1 MDSDLGVV
9 ASCSDSSDVLLH
21 SVSRGRLLRRLD
33 GVKAHMVCLS
43 PAGVVVT
50 WNRLSSTLSTHTLN
64 GKMIAQAQLPV
75 SCTVSCME
83 VSSDGQS
90 LLIGLNSCPGNDDVS
105 RSRDKNEETESN
117 EETEIER
124 SDFTS
129 PSVCFLNLHTL
140 EVIHTLQ
147 LKEGQDITTLAMNN
161 DNTNL
166 LVSTSD
172 KQLIV
177 FTDPALSLKVVDQM
191 LKLGWEG
198 DGLSPFMK

>member
-1 MDSDLGVV
+1 
-9 ASCSDSSDVLLH
+9 
-21 SVSRGRLLRRLD
+21 
-33 GVKAHMVCLS
+33 MVCLS

-50 WNRLSSTLSTHTLN
+50 WNRLSCTLSTHTLN
-64 GKMIAQAQLPV
+64 GKMIARTWIPG

-90 LLIGLNSCPGNDDVS
+90 LLIGLNSSSANHDVS
-105 RSRDKNEETESN
+105 RIQSKGEETEGGADGDGDSELN
-117 EETEIER
+117 EDGETERLE
-124 SDFTS
+124 FTS

-140 EVIHTLQ
+140 KVFHSLQ
-147 LKEGQDITTLAMNN
+147 LKEGQDITAIAMNK

-166 LVSTSD
+166 LVSTAD